1 MAKRRTRKQK
11 ESAKHTFTIS
21 WDENILKK
29 ESKAKTDESKY
40 IVKRQLKNVSSGTK
54 SQATITKNAVFL
66 TKDYNLASIRKDLKK
81 SLIIAS
87 LILSLETVLYLMR

>member
-11 ESAKHTFTIS
+11 ESAKHTFTIG
-21 WDENILKK
+21 WDEDILKK

-40 IVKRQLKNVSSGTK
+40 IVKRKLKNVSSGTK

-66 TKDYNLASIRKDLKK
+66 TKDYNLASIRKK